1 MLKKVTICQSN
12 YIPWKGYFDLIS
24 KVDLFI
30 FHDDLQYT
38 KNDWRNRNLIKTQ
51 NDLKWITIPCGSNEK
66 RLINEVVIEDPSW
79 QKKHWQMIKLNY
91 KKATY
96 FNEYKDFFEE
106 FYLNNEWKSLSELNQ
121 FLIINIVKRFL
132 NNNKTKFEKSEKYN
146 LKSAKDKRLIELL
159 KKSKAITTTLVQQ
172 QKIILKIAHLKVAKS
187 KIHWMNYKNYKIY
200 DQLYGKFEHQVSIL
214 DLLFNLG
221 KESKHYL
228 KSR

>member
-1 MLKKVTICQSN
+1 MQKKVAICQSN

-51 NDLKWITIPCGSNEK
+51 NGLKWITIPCGSNEK

-79 QKKHWQMIKLNY
+79 QKKHWQMITLNY
-91 KKATY
+91 KKAIY
-96 FNEYKDFFEE
+96 FNEYKNFFEE
-106 FYLNNEWKSLSELNQ
+106 FYLNNKWKSLSELNQ
-121 FLIINIVKRFL
+121 FLIINIVKKFL

-146 LKSAKDKRLIELL
+146 IKSAKDKRLIELL
-159 KKSKAITTTLVQQ
+159 KKSNATDYYSGP
-172 QKIILKIAHLKVAKS
+172 AAKNYIKDS
-187 KIHWMNYKNYKIY
+187 VFEGNEIKIHWMNYNNYKTY

-228 KSR
+228 KSS

>member
-1 MLKKVTICQSN
+1 MQKKVAICQSN

-51 NDLKWITIPCGSNEK
+51 NGLKWITIPCGSNEK

-79 QKKHWQMIKLNY
+79 QKKHWQMITLNY
-91 KKATY
+91 KKAIY
-96 FNEYKDFFEE
+96 FNEYKNFFEE
-106 FYLNNEWKSLSELNQ
+106 FYLNNKWKSLSELNQ
-121 FLIINIVKRFL
+121 FLIINIVKKFL

-146 LKSAKDKRLIELL
+146 IKSAKDKRLIELL
-159 KKSKAITTTLVQQ
+159 KKSNATDYYSGP
-172 QKIILKIAHLKVAKS
+172 AAKNYIKDS
-187 KIHWMNYKNYKIY
+187 VFKSNEIKIHWMNYNNYKTY

-228 KSR
+228 KSS

>member
-1 MLKKVTICQSN
+1 MQKKVAICQSN

-51 NDLKWITIPCGSNEK
+51 NGLKWITIPCGSNEK
-66 RLINEVVIEDPSW
+66 RLINEVVIEDSSW
-79 QKKHWQMIKLNY
+79 QKKHWQMLKLNY

-96 FNEYKDFFEE
+96 FNEYKKFFEE
-106 FYLNNEWKSLSELNQ
+106 FYINNEWKSLSELNQ
-121 FLIINIVKRFL
+121 FLIIKIARKFL
-132 NNNKTKFEKSEKYN
+132 HNNKTSFEKSEKYN
-146 LKSAKDKRLIELL
+146 LKNAKEKRVIELL
-159 KKSKAITTTLVQQ
+159 KKSNATDYYSGPAAKNYIKDSTLESNE
-172 QKIILKIAHLKVAKS
+172 IKV
-187 KIHWMNYKNYKIY
+187 HWMNYNNYKTY
-200 DQLYGKFEHQVSIL
+200 YQLYGKFEHQVSIL

-228 KSR
+228 KSS

>member
-1 MLKKVTICQSN
+1 MQKKVAICQSN

-51 NDLKWITIPCGSNEK
+51 NGLKWITIPCGSNEK

-79 QKKHWQMIKLNY
+79 QKKHWQMITLNY
-91 KKATY
+91 KKAIY
-96 FNEYKDFFEE
+96 FNEYKNFFEE
-106 FYLNNEWKSLSELNQ
+106 FYLNNKWKSLSELNQ
-121 FLIINIVKRFL
+121 FLIINIVKKFL

-146 LKSAKDKRLIELL
+146 IKSATDTRLIELL
-159 KKSKAITTTLVQQ
+159 KKSNATDYYSGP
-172 QKIILKIAHLKVAKS
+172 AAKNYIKDS
-187 KIHWMNYKNYKIY
+187 VFESNEIKIHWMNYNNYKTY

-228 KSR
+228 KSS

>member
-1 MLKKVTICQSN
+1 MQKKVAICQSN

-51 NDLKWITIPCGSNEK
+51 NGLKWITIPCGSNEK

-159 KKSKAITTTLVQQ
+159 KKSKATHYYSGP
-172 QKIILKIAHLKVAKS
+172 AAKNYIKDS
-187 KIHWMNYKNYKIY
+187 AFENSEIKIHWMNYKNYKIY

>member
-1 MLKKVTICQSN
+1 MQKKVAICQSN

-51 NDLKWITIPCGSNEK
+51 NGLKWITIPCGSNEK

-79 QKKHWQMIKLNY
+79 QKKHWQMITLNY
-91 KKATY
+91 KKAIY
-96 FNEYKDFFEE
+96 FNEYKNFFEE
-106 FYLNNEWKSLSELNQ
+106 FYLNNKWKSLSELNQ
-121 FLIINIVKRFL
+121 FLIINIVKKFL

-146 LKSAKDKRLIELL
+146 IKSAKDNRLIELL
-159 KKSKAITTTLVQQ
+159 KKSNATDYYSGP
-172 QKIILKIAHLKVAKS
+172 AAKNYIKDS
-187 KIHWMNYKNYKIY
+187 VFESNEIKIHWMNYNNYKTY

-228 KSR
+228 KSS

>member
-1 MLKKVTICQSN
+1 MQKKVAICQSN

-51 NDLKWITIPCGSNEK
+51 NGLKWITIPCGSNEK

-79 QKKHWQMIKLNY
+79 QKKHWQMITLNY
-91 KKATY
+91 KKAIY
-96 FNEYKDFFEE
+96 FNEYKNFFEE
-106 FYLNNEWKSLSELNQ
+106 FYLNNKWKSLSELNQ
-121 FLIINIVKRFL
+121 FLIINIVKKFL

-146 LKSAKDKRLIELL
+146 IKSAKDKRLIELL
-159 KKSKAITTTLVQQ
+159 KKSNATDYYSGP
-172 QKIILKIAHLKVAKS
+172 AAKNYIKDS
-187 KIHWMNYKNYKIY
+187 VFESNEIKIHWMNYNNYKTY

-228 KSR
+228 KSI